1 MNDKV
6 VPFQYDMFETAQER
20 LYRLRLE
27 QSENVVKSTKSSLDK
42 VRKGTYARINELV
55 KQVEDLSIRLE
66 IIERNI
72 CRGRSEFN

>member
-20 LYRLRLE
+20 LHRLRLE
-27 QSENVVKSTKSSLDK
+27 QSELTVKTTKASLDK
-42 VRKGTYARINELV
+42 VRKKTFARIDELNR
-55 KQVEDLSIRLE
+55 QVEDLSIRLE

-72 CRGRSEFN
+72 CRGSHGPL